1 MIIFARFSI
10 VALSLALFSVACATG
25 PSTPSSSSSTEVK
38 YRRSGLEAIILSVT
52 PIGDGGAV
60 ELELQNGTSRLIG
73 ANMCRIT
80 VEHLATDG
88 ESWVPVELEL
98 SRDCVDEDDSIGP
111 GGSRKAVY
119 TLASKEDRFPS
130 GELRFSMN
138 VEYPIG
144 VEFNKISSQPLELT
158 ASSSIEEPEGQ
169 GEESTPVV
177 EEPDEH
183 QEGEEEP
190 AEQEE

>member
-1 MIIFARFSI
+1 MIRTRHFLLAISLML
-10 VALSLALFSVACATG
+10 LSAACATG
-25 PSTPSSSSSTEVK
+25 PSSSSSSSSKSVSQ
-38 YRRSGLEAIILSVT
+38 RRSALEAIVLSAR
-52 PIGDGGAV
+52 PIKDGGAV

-80 VEHLATDG
+80 VEHLGADG
-88 ESWVPVELEL
+88 ESWEPVELEL
-98 SRDCVDEDDSIGP
+98 SRDCVDEDDPIGP
-111 GGSRKAVY
+111 EGSRKAVY
-119 TLASKEDRFPS
+119 TLASKGDRFPS

-144 VEFNKISSQPLELT
+144 VDFNKISSQPLELT

-169 GEESTPVV
+169 GEESAPVL

-190 AEQEE
+190 VEQEE